1 MIDVI
6 IPAYNCKKELWR
18 VLHSTAS
25 QTVAEKVNVIVVD
38 DASDE
43 PLMSSDDLVFW
54 EGCFKSIQCKR
65 LDANS
70 GPGAAR
76 AAGQV
81 IGKGK
86 YVTFIDA
93 DDTWATAYALEKL
106 SAVMNAD
113 RNIDGCFGKFIEE
126 TRNENRYWLEHSND
140 RVWMFG
146 KMYRRSFLEENE
158 ILMNDSRSNEDMG
171 FNQLVLAC
179 TDNIVFIN
187 DPVYYWHF
195 KADSITRKP
204 ENEYDFTG
212 LKGYIYNHQ
221 WAYDQCEERGLNDLQ
236 KRKEAVISAVTMM
249 YLYFVESLETRE
261 QAKTQELLGWI
272 QEFFNHCIAEKIN
285 EYNFDKSFIMS
296 ILNSSDIYKLYLPSI
311 TFSDFLN
318 SLYAAYKNP
327 PADTSDG
334 NELTDAESNIE
345 SVE

>member
-1 MIDVI
+1 
-6 IPAYNCKKELWR
+6 
-18 VLHSTAS
+18 
-25 QTVAEKVNVIVVD
+25 
-38 DASDE
+38 
-43 PLMSSDDLVFW
+43 
-54 EGCFKSIQCKR
+54 
-65 LDANS
+65 
-70 GPGAAR
+70 
-76 AAGQV
+76 
-81 IGKGK
+81 
-86 YVTFIDA
+86 
-93 DDTWATAYALEKL
+93 
-106 SAVMNAD
+106 
-113 RNIDGCFGKFIEE
+113 
-126 TRNENRYWLEHSND
+126 
-140 RVWMFG
+140 
-146 KMYRRSFLEENE
+146 
-158 ILMNDSRSNEDMG
+158 
-171 FNQLVLAC
+171 LAC